1 MGTDELE
8 ISPIDYPLVEGVEP
22 SRYKCF
28 KYKTKKPGNIVSEYI
43 QHYTRKGD
51 IVLDPFCGSGVI
63 AFEALRIGRKAVA
76 IDINPVATFITKSL
90 IKPANLEKYKQAY
103 NKIEERLKDRIT
115 SLYFTECRRCKTR
128 TTLICTSRDR
138 NETELEAELVDVR
151 YYCKRCK
158 KKRIDPPSA
167 QDIQILNRIRRKISN
182 GEIPWYP
189 RTKLRYS
196 DGKEFKEGTHIKS
209 IDSIP
214 KLFTERNLLAL
225 AMLNEEIG
233 KIEDEDTRELMKFTF
248 MTMIHL
254 ASKLCPVRKTR
265 PFSSHWGRDTR
276 YWVPEIYMEQNVW
289 ILFQRAYKGKQG
301 VLKAKEETNKEI
313 TYFRPAESF
322 DDLEKDAN
330 ILIKTA
336 SVFDLDEIVPN
347 GKADYVFTDPP
358 YGGAIQHG
366 ELSTIWASWLGF
378 EMNFDDE
385 LTINEQQGK
394 DFEYYHN
401 MIYAAFRRVFDA
413 LKADAFITVTFHNTS
428 TRVFNSAIKA
438 PRYAGFD
445 LVASPIYQVG
455 RRTSVKALAQPF
467 GSAEGDYYL
476 NFKRPVLVKKIKEL
490 NLSAE
495 RQRRIIIDAA
505 KKIIGRRGEPTS
517 FTDILRGIHREL
529 SEYGYY
535 PITEEDARDVLRKQS
550 GEEFVPIEVRDKE
563 GKVIGSLW
571 WFKDPSS
578 VEYLEKIPLNE
589 RIEHSVL
596 RILRREF
603 KVTFGEVLQEIFRR
617 YTNALTPNP
626 PSIRGVLEEYAKKVK
641 DGKWSLKPIVKIR
654 EKEHNK
660 MIGLLAELGRKAG
673 FKVWIGLAEQK
684 KGYYKRKPLSSF
696 SERELNV
703 ITDPVSYKNIQQ
715 IDVVWFK
722 DGEVPYMFEVE
733 HTTQITSAIIRG
745 SYIPPNSTKR
755 FMAIPAEREIMMYKR
770 VNAPILKDRI
780 EEYNWVFVFYK
791 DLEAFYEMNK
801 GKKRINIDEFEGL
814 GRELLPPEEKQKQ
827 LSITQFK

>member
-8 ISPIDYPLVEGVEP
+8 INPIDYPLVEGVEP

-43 QHYTRKGD
+43 HHYTRKGD

-63 AFEALRIGRKAVA
+63 AFEALRIGRKAVV

-103 NKIEERLKDRIT
+103 NRIEKRVKNKIM
-115 SLYFTECRRCKTR
+115 SLYSTKCRRCGE
-128 TTLICTSRDR
+128 TTTIICTSRNRDSLTP
-138 NETELEAELVDVR
+138 EQELIDVR
-151 YYCKRCK
+151 YYCRRCK
-158 KKRIDPPSA
+158 KKRIDSPSPS
-167 QDIQILNRIRRKISN
+167 DIQSIKTIRERISDGDIS
-182 GEIPWYP
+182 WYP
-189 RTKLRYS
+189 KAKLWYPN
-196 DGKEFKEGTHIKS
+196 GKRFKKAEK
-209 IDSIP
+209 IDFIP
-214 KLFTERNLLAL
+214 NLFTERNLLSL
-225 AMLNEEIG
+225 TILNEEIG
-233 KIEDEDTRELMKFTF
+233 KIKDEDTKDLMRFTF
-248 MTMIHL
+248 MTLIHL

-265 PFSSHWGRDTR
+265 PFSSHWGRDTS
-276 YWVPEIYMEQNVW
+276 YWVPPKYMEQNVW
-289 ILFQRAYKGKQG
+289 ILFERAYKGKQG
-301 VLKAKEETNKEI
+301 VLKAKEETNREI
-313 TYFRPAESF
+313 TYFKLAENF
-322 DDLEKDAN
+322 ADFEKDAN

-347 GKADYVFTDPP
+347 GKIDYVFTDPP

-366 ELSTIWASWLGF
+366 ELSTMWASWLGF
-378 EMNFDDE
+378 EMNFDEE

-394 DFEYYHN
+394 DFEYYHS
-401 MIYAAFRRVFDA
+401 MMYAAFRKIFDA
-413 LKADAFITVTFHNTS
+413 MKADAFMTVTFHNTS

-476 NFKRPVLVKKIKEL
+476 NFKRPVLVKEIKEL

-505 KKIIGRRGEPTS
+505 KRIIGRRGEPTS
-517 FTDILRGIHREL
+517 FTDLLRGIHREL
-529 SEYGYY
+529 SDYGYY
-535 PITEEDARDVLRKQS
+535 PITEEEARDVVRKQS
-550 GEEFVPIEVRDKE
+550 GEEFVPIEVKDEE

-578 VEYLEKIPLNE
+578 VKYLEKIPLDE
-589 RIEHSVL
+589 RVEHSVL
-596 RILRREF
+596 KILKQEF
-603 KVTFGEVLQEIFRR
+603 KVTFGEVLQEIFRT

-626 PSIRGVLEEYAKKVK
+626 PSIRGILGEYAKRLKN
-641 DGKWSLKPIVKIR
+641 GKWSLKPTVKAR
-654 EKEHNK
+654 EKEHNN
-660 MIGLLAELGRKAG
+660 MIGLLAELGKKAG
-673 FKVWIGLAEQK
+673 FKAWIGLEEQK
-684 KGYYKRKPLSSF
+684 KGYYKRKPLSTL
-696 SERELNV
+696 SEAKLDV
-703 ITDPVSYKNIQQ
+703 VTDPISYENIQQ
-715 IDVVWFK
+715 IDVVWLK
-722 DGEVPYMFEVE
+722 NGEVPYLFEVE
-733 HTTQITSAIIRG
+733 HTTQITSAILRA

-755 FMAIPAEREIMMYKR
+755 FMVIPEERETLMYRR

-780 EEYNWVFVFYK
+780 EEYNWVFIFYK
-791 DLEAFYEMNK
+791 DLETFYEMNK
-801 GKKRINIDEFEGL
+801 GKKRIDIDEFEGL
-814 GRELLPPEEKQKQ
+814 GKKLFPPEEKQKQ

>member
-1 MGTDELE
+1 MGTEELE
-8 ISPIDYPLVEGVEP
+8 IRAIDYPLVEGVEP

-43 QHYTRKGD
+43 QHYTRKRD
-51 IVLDPFCGSGVI
+51 VVLDPFCGSGVI
-63 AFEALRIGRKAVA
+63 AFEALKIGRKAVA
-76 IDINPVATFITKSL
+76 IDINPVATFITKNL

-103 NKIEERLKDRIT
+103 NRIERRVKDQII
-115 SLYFTECRRCKTR
+115 SLYSTQCRRCKR
-128 TTLICTSRDR
+128 RSTLICTSRKR
-138 NETELEAELVDVR
+138 KKTEPEAELIDVR
-151 YYCKRCK
+151 YYCKKCK
-158 KKRIDPPSA
+158 KKRIDPPST
-167 QDIQILNRIRRKISN
+167 QDIQILNQIRRRISN

-189 RTKLRYS
+189 RTRLRYPN
-196 DGKEFKEGTHIKS
+196 GKEFKEGTHIES

-225 AMLNEEIG
+225 AILNEEIG
-233 KIEDEDTRELMKFTF
+233 KIEDEDIRELMKFTL

-254 ASKLCPVRKTR
+254 SSKLCPVRKTR

-289 ILFQRAYKGKQG
+289 KLFERAYKGKQG
-301 VLKAKEETNKEI
+301 VLKAKEGTNREI
-313 TYFRPAESF
+313 TYFKPAESF
-322 DDLEKDAN
+322 DDLGKDAN

-336 SVFDLDEIVPN
+336 SVFDLDEIVPD
-347 GKADYVFTDPP
+347 GKANYVFTDPP

-378 EMNFDDE
+378 EMNFDEE

-394 DFEYYHN
+394 DFEYYHV
-401 MIYAAFRRVFDA
+401 MMYAAFRKIFDV
-413 LKADAFITVTFHNTS
+413 LKTNAFMTVTFHNTS

-455 RRTSVKALAQPF
+455 RRTSVKALTQPF

-476 NFKRPVLVKKIKEL
+476 NFKRPKLMKKFREL

-529 SEYGYY
+529 SDYGYY

-563 GKVIGSLW
+563 GNAIGSLW

-589 RIEHSVL
+589 RVEHSVL

-617 YTNALTPNP
+617 YTNALTPSP
-626 PSIRGVLEEYAKKVK
+626 PSIRRVLEEYAKKVK
-641 DGKWSLKPIVKIR
+641 DGKWSLKSIVKIR
-654 EKEHNK
+654 EKEHDK
-660 MIGLLAELGRKAG
+660 IIGLLAELGRKTE
-673 FKVWIGLAEQK
+673 FKVWIGLQEQK
-684 KGYYKRKPLSSF
+684 RGYYRSKPLSSF
-696 SERELNV
+696 SETKLDL
-703 ITDPVSYKNIQQ
+703 ITDPASYNNIQQ
-715 IDVVWFK
+715 IDVVWLK
-722 DGEVPYMFEVE
+722 DGEVLYIFEVE

-755 FMAIPAEREIMMYKR
+755 FMIIPEEREMLMYR
-770 VNAPILKDRI
+770 RINAPILKDRI
-780 EEYNWVFVFYK
+780 EEYNWVFIFYK
-791 DLEAFYEMNK
+791 DLEVFYEVNK
-801 GKKRINIDEFEGL
+801 GKKRIDIDEFERL
-814 GRELLPPEEKQKQ
+814 GRKLLPAEERQKQ
-827 LSITQFK
+827 LTITQFK